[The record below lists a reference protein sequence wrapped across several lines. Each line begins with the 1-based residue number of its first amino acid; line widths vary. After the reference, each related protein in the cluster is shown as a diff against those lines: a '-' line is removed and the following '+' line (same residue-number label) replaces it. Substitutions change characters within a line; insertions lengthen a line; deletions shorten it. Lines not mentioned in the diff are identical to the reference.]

1 MAEGINVRFA
11 GNLQQFIHQRVS
23 GSGLYSSAS
32 EYIRDLVR
40 RDYEREEERKS
51 AWLREE
57 LMAGAQADESQFI
70 PLDGEALLTKA
81 KARRKSHVG

>member
-11 GNLQQFIHQRVS
+11 GAMQKFIQQRTS
-23 GSGLYSSAS
+23 GSGLYNSAS

-40 RDYEREEERKS
+40 YDFEQEQQRRR
-51 AWLREE
+51 AWLYDE
-57 LMAGAQADESQFI
+57 LSAGLEADESEFI
-70 PLDGEALLTKA
+70 PLNAKTVILKA